1 MGGMFGFLR
10 SFGFEK
16 LGKVGESIT
25 QKIVAWD
32 PETASQA
39 EIEEMIRELDKITTE
54 AGKARAEYDR
64 EKAEA
69 EAAQKNYDKFLSAA
83 ELLNKR
89 LEEAQA
95 LGDQAKVVE
104 LDKSLNKILENLE
117 EMKPELERE
126 NQEAIE
132 ARAYH
137 EELMELAQ
145 VTADKLKKAKEMLEK
160 GRRDMQRAEIER
172 QRAAAR
178 AEKSQKMAGLKNETS
193 SLGVAL
199 AAMNRQAEQA
209 RAQATASDIKTKL
222 LSTERD
228 GQDEIIK
235 AALAEVAGETPAK
248 TLSTSDRLAQL
259 KKK

>member
-1 MGGMFGFLR
+1 MGGIFGFLR
-10 SFGFEK
+10 SFGVEK
-16 LGKVGESIT
+16 LGKVGENIT

-69 EAAQKNYDKFLSAA
+69 EAAKKNYDKFLSAA
-83 ELLNKR
+83 ELLNNR
-89 LEEAQA
+89 LEEAHSTGQEAQA
-95 LGDQAKVVE
+95 LD
-104 LDKSLNKILENLE
+104 LNKSLNKLLE
-117 EMKPELERE
+117 ELEGLKPEMERE
-126 NQEAIE
+126 IQEADE
-132 ARAYH
+132 AKSYY
-137 EELMELAQ
+137 EELKELAQ
-145 VTADKLKKAKEMLEK
+145 VTADKLKKAKEMLER

-172 QRAAAR
+172 QRAQAR
-178 AEKSQKMAGLKNETS
+178 AEKSQKMAGLKNDTS

-209 RAQATASDIKTKL
+209 RAQAASSDMKAKL
-222 LSTERD
+222 LSTERATHD
-228 GQDEIIK
+228 DIIQS
-235 AALAEVAGETPAK
+235 ALAEVSGETQTKAA
-248 TLSTSDRLAQL
+248 SISDRLAQL

>member
-10 SFGFEK
+10 SFGIEK
-16 LGKVGESIT
+16 LGKVGEGIT

-69 EAAQKNYDKFLSAA
+69 DAAQKNYDKFLSAA

-95 LGDQAKVVE
+95 LGDEAKVHQV
-104 LDKSLNKILENLE
+104 DSSLNKLLEDLE
-117 EMKPELERE
+117 GLKPEVERE
-126 NQEAIE
+126 TQEANE
-132 ARAYH
+132 AKAYY
-137 EELMELAQ
+137 EELKELAQ
-145 VTADKLKKAKEMLEK
+145 VTADKLKKAKDMLDK

-172 QRAAAR
+172 QRAVAR
-178 AEKSQKMAGLKNETS
+178 AEKSQKMAGLKTETS

-209 RAQATASDIKTKL
+209 RAQAASSDMKARL

-228 GQDEIIK
+228 GHDEIIK
-235 AALAEVAGETPAK
+235 AALSEVAGETPK
-248 TLSTSDRLAQL
+248 NTVSVSERLAQL